1 MSANDYANRAV
12 FTQQGDAEER
22 PEPRL
27 FSVRWRNSFNNRAL
41 LKDNEAIGSTRQKKH
56 SSHNLD
62 HAALAASACGE
73 LEHARLLAIRNRQP
87 AAAVAASMAK
97 AKLTGLPTDGDHV
110 GQQIIIAI
118 TADEAK
124 L

>member
-1 MSANDYANRAV
+1 MVGYRD
-12 FTQQGDAEER
+12 
-22 PEPRL
+22 P
-27 FSVRWRNSFNNRAL
+27 RNS
-41 LKDNEAIGSTRQKKH
+41 TRLTKNDEIRRRVEELQ
-56 SSHNLD
+56 SLG
-62 HAALAASACGE
+62 AALAEVTVRSLLEE
-73 LEHARLLAIRNRQP
+73 LEYARLLAIRNRQP

-118 TADEAK
+118 TPDEAK